1 MMGEPGVDPGR
12 LHAWLEARS
21 LARGLPPP
29 VADHGG
35 FRVDTNSDVETA
47 RWVFAEA
54 GPDLATLARSIE
66 KPGYFIKLC
75 GTAESL
81 RGVLPAGWTILP
93 PAFFMQARTQPAIE
107 PLTEGYRIESGRTGM
122 VTAIRI
128 FTEADELAASGYA
141 AETPHAFA
149 YDRIATQPPHRRKG
163 LGRALMAALHAAK
176 TCSDTPELLV
186 ATEDGRALYS
196 TLGWE
201 IISPYATACFV
212 AL

>member
-1 MMGEPGVDPGR
+1 M
-12 LHAWLEARS
+12 
-21 LARGLPPP
+21 ARGLPSP

-35 FRVDTNSDVETA
+35 FRIDTNSDVETA
-47 RWVFAEA
+47 RWVFAAA
-54 GPDLATLARSIE
+54 GPELAKLARSIE

-81 RGVLPAGWTILP
+81 RRALPAGWTILP
-93 PAFFMQARTQPAIE
+93 PAYFMQARTEPAPQPL
-107 PLTEGYRIESGRTGM
+107 PEGYRVESERSGM

-128 FTEADELAASGYA
+128 LTEADALAASGYA
-141 AETPHAFA
+141 AETSAAFA

-163 LGRALMAALHAAK
+163 LGRTLMTALHAAK

-212 AL
+212 AR